1 MSRPVHFVPRHFFLK
16 EFPAGT
22 LPPISTTLKPDQPVS
37 PDSDVPLSRFHV
49 PAAWRV
55 TLDIKKGDKMKLV
68 KQLLEAKGHE
78 VLSIDPDASVL
89 DAVKLMAEKGVGAL
103 TVMDGSELIGIVT
116 ERDYARKI
124 ILKGRSSGTT
134 TVREVMTLDVIA
146 TSGNESV
153 EKCMNMM
160 TDSRIR
166 HLPVVD
172 DGVVVGIIS
181 IGDLVK
187 AVIADQKE
195 EIEQL
200 GHYISG

>member
-1 MSRPVHFVPRHFFLK
+1 
-16 EFPAGT
+16 
-22 LPPISTTLKPDQPVS
+22 
-37 PDSDVPLSRFHV
+37 
-49 PAAWRV
+49 
-55 TLDIKKGDKMKLV
+55 MKLV
-68 KQLLEAKGHE
+68 KQLLEVKGHE
-78 VLSIDPDASVL
+78 VLSISPDASVL

-103 TVMDGSELIGIVT
+103 TVMEGSTLAGVIT

-124 ILKGRSSGTT
+124 ILKGRSSDST
-134 TVREVMTLDVIA
+134 TVREVMTPEVITT
-146 TSGNESV
+146 TSDGSV

-172 DGVVVGIIS
+172 DGIVTGIIS

-195 EIEQL
+195 EIEHL
-200 GHYISG
+200 EHYIAG